1 MSINRWMDK
10 EDGVCV
16 CVCVLYICTHTH
28 NGILL
33 SLKEEGN
40 NVICSKMNAP
50 RDYHIKWSKS
60 NRERQIS
67 YDVSYVESKKNYMH
81 ELVYRTEI
89 DSQTENRVIKGMG

>member
-1 MSINRWMDK
+1 MKKM
-10 EDGVCV
+10 V
-16 CVCVLYICTHTH
+16 YIYIYIHTH

-33 SLKEEGN
+33 SLKEEWN
-40 NVICSKMNAP
+40 NVNCSKMDAP

-67 YDVSYVESKKNYMH
+67 YDVSYVESKENYMH

-89 DSQTENRVIKGMG
+89 DSQT